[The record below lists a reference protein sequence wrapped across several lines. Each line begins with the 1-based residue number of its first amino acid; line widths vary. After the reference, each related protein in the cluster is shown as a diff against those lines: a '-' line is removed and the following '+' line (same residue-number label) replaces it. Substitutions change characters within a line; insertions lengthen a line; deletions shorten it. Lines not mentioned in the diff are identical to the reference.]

1 MRQSAENVA
10 QRNKTNE
17 LAPRGGKDGK
27 LVKASVAHDFDSR
40 LARGVG
46 GHGSDGLQ
54 AQGANLG
61 IGQSISL
68 GCLGLSCRCNGGKR
82 WKQIVGCEP
91 VVIGELESVSLIA
104 KWIGGQDL
112 ILPWKGNF

>member
-10 QRNKTNE
+10 QRNQTNE

-27 LVKASVAHDFDSR
+27 LVKASIAHDLDGS

-46 GHGSDGLQ
+46 GHSSDGLQ
-54 AQGANLG
+54 AQSADLG
-61 IGQSISL
+61 IGQGVSL
-68 GCLGLSCRCNGGKR
+68 RCLGLSCRCNGGKR
-82 WKQIVGCEP
+82 WEQIVGCEP

-104 KWIGGQDL
+104 K
-112 ILPWKGNF
+112 

>member
-27 LVKASVAHDFDSR
+27 LVKASIAHDFDSR

-91 VVIGELESVSLIA
+91 VVIGELEWVSLIA
-104 KWIGGQDL
+104 K
-112 ILPWKGNF
+112 